1 MVAPNNFRWIIGQ
14 AWLTVKSLVPAK
26 LDEITASGAKELMIY
41 VSNDIEFELFIK
53 SDQLINMSHIIWPY
67 ACIAMIYLIYY
78 IYSTSYILINEKGLS
93 GLLM

>member
-26 LDEITASGAKELMIY
+26 LDKISASDAKELMIY
-41 VSNDIEFELFIK
+41 VSNDIEFEVFIK
-53 SDQLINMSHIIWPY
+53 SDQVINMALRMY
-67 ACIAMIYLIYY
+67 CYDIYY
-78 IYSTSYILINEKGLS
+78 IYSTSYIIINERGLS

>member
-53 SDQLINMSHIIWPY
+53 SDQLINMTLRMY
-67 ACIAMIYLIYY
+67 GYDIYIFNIIYY
-78 IYSTSYILINEKGLS
+78 NKWEGFIWSFNVK
-93 GLLM
+93 